1 MCVRP
6 HLGSNK
12 RPFTATK
19 HRLCHTC
26 SLSEVCEAACVFCL
40 RPLLMNKWMQT
51 TSVICFNLPL
61 WSFTTTRWILR
72 RSENNQTEKTT
83 YGVWQ
88 QRTFRAHYLHV
99 FIMLKYFILLARRAG
114 CSYDTRHNMIP
125 VESHFPTANTA
136 SRLSAPPDSLRGN
149 KKKHVSESSEIICL
163 FLCVSVSSQSHDLPS
178 WHFIW
183 LKFVCDSLLPPPGCW
198 GFLWPRR
205 IFWCL
210 TKQDDKDSSNLIT
223 QKDSAQ
229 SQESQILAGE
239 KKKCVDCHEVFDR
252 EIKQLFMIAPMTWVQ
267 VYKSTHEV

>member
-72 RSENNQTEKTT
+72 RSESNQTEKTT

-114 CSYDTRHNMIP
+114 CSYDTQHNMIP

-149 KKKHVSESSEIICL
+149 KKKTCERVIWDNLFVPLCFNLISESWSTIMALHLAKICL
-163 FLCVSVSSQSHDLPS
+163 WLSPS
-178 WHFIW
+178 TSWMLRF
-183 LKFVCDSLLPPPGCW
+183 SM
-198 GFLWPRR
+198 
-205 IFWCL
+205 
-210 TKQDDKDSSNLIT
+210 TSSN
-223 QKDSAQ
+223 
-229 SQESQILAGE
+229 ILMFNKA
-239 KKKCVDCHEVFDR
+239 R
-252 EIKQLFMIAPMTWVQ
+252 W
-267 VYKSTHEV
+267 